1 MAHPHLPN
9 MEESPPPGPPPPPP
23 NTIFCERV
31 YAKDQP
37 PNLQAAFTEFYPNG
51 LPNVYKMLQ
60 TPGAEGVPQTY
71 VEDYLPLG
79 FYTQPRPRARAIFST
94 QNGQRPF
101 RQMQH
106 LLPQRRIHLWSRDE
120 IQSVCNSLRKL
131 YWNHMKGMLQPF
143 CWDSLWEY
151 FDAFDLYHYGALNLW
166 NVVNQL
172 FDENKTI
179 YADVIKEFAV
189 HIGRWADDWLRIK
202 NNVTKLLI
210 WNETQGPLLRILS
223 PEDWTDVGDIP
234 DDAVPML
241 ANALKHRRKLIL
253 SPESSPQQVKPN
265 HLSSACLRNSLENW
279 LGLFSSWPCHLLLIP
294 S

>member
-9 MEESPPPGPPPPPP
+9 MEESPPPGPPPHP
-23 NTIFCERV
+23 NTIVCGRV

-37 PNLQAAFTEFYPNG
+37 PSLQAAFTEFYPNG

-71 VEDYLPLG
+71 VEDYLPVG
-79 FYTQPRPRARAIFST
+79 FYTQPRPHASAIFST
-94 QNGQRPF
+94 QNGQRSF
-101 RQMQH
+101 RKMQH

-131 YWNHMKGMLQPF
+131 YWNHMKSMRQPF
-143 CWDSLWEY
+143 CWDNLWEY

-179 YADVIKEFAV
+179 YADIIKEFAV
-189 HIGRWADDWLRIK
+189 HIGHWADDWLRHK
-202 NNVTKLLI
+202 HNKTKLLS
-210 WNETQGPLLRILS
+210 WSEVQGPLLRILS
-223 PEDWTDVGDIP
+223 SEDWTDIGDVP

-241 ANALKHRRKLIL
+241 ANALKHRRVLMLTPASLAKD
-253 SPESSPQQVKPN
+253 VKPV

-279 LGLFSSWPCHLLLIP
+279 LGLFISPGL
-294 S
+294 